1 MKTLLV
7 RGGLAACVVLASG
20 CTTVLPVI
28 PKLVPCEIATAQLQE
43 ACAAP
48 GTIGPDV
55 TYSDVIGVVIT
66 DRKNLRL
73 CAEKNRFLVESI
85 NACNAAIAEH
95 NKKLEAINSQIAG
108 SR

>member
-28 PKLVPCEIATAQLQE
+28 PKLVPCEIAAAQLQE

-55 TYSDVIGVVIT
+55 TYSDVIGVAIT

-73 CAEKNRFLVESI
+73 CAEKNRFLVASI

>member
-28 PKLVPCEIATAQLQE
+28 PKLVPCEIAAAQLQE

>member
-1 MKTLLV
+1 MKPLFL
-7 RGGLAACVVLASG
+7 RAGLAGLALLAGG

-43 ACAAP
+43 TCAAP

-55 TYSDVIGVVIT
+55 TYSDVIGVAIA

-73 CAEKNRFLVESI
+73 CADKNRFLVESI

-95 NKKLEAINSQIAG
+95 NKKLDAINSQIAK
-108 SR
+108 

>member
-1 MKTLLV
+1 MMRRLRTLL
-7 RGGLAACVVLASG
+7 LAAFALLAGG

-28 PKLVPCEIATAQLQE
+28 PKLVPCEIAAAQLQE
-43 ACAAP
+43 TCAAP

-55 TYSDVIGVVIT
+55 TYSDVIGVAIT

-95 NKKLEAINSQIAG
+95 NKKLDEINSQIAK
-108 SR
+108 

>member
-1 MKTLLV
+1 MKPLFL
-7 RGGLAACVVLASG
+7 RAGLAGLALLAGG

-43 ACAAP
+43 TCAAP

-55 TYSDVIGVVIT
+55 TYSDVIGVAIA

-95 NKKLEAINSQIAG
+95 NKKLDAINSQIAK
-108 SR
+108 

>member
-1 MKTLLV
+1 MKPLFL
-7 RGGLAACVVLASG
+7 RAGLAGLALLAGG

-28 PKLVPCEIATAQLQE
+28 PKLVPCEIAAAQLQE
-43 ACAAP
+43 TCAAP

-55 TYSDVIGVVIT
+55 TYSDVIGVAIA

-95 NKKLEAINSQIAG
+95 NKKLDAINSQIAK
-108 SR
+108 

>member
-1 MKTLLV
+1 MNTLLV

-28 PKLVPCEIATAQLQE
+28 PKLVPCEIAAAQLQE
-43 ACAAP
+43 TCAAP

>member
-1 MKTLLV
+1 MRPLFLRT
-7 RGGLAACVVLASG
+7 GLAGLALLAGG

-28 PKLVPCEIATAQLQE
+28 PKLVPCEIAAAQLQE
-43 ACAAP
+43 TCAAP
-48 GTIGPDV
+48 GTIGADV
-55 TYSDVIGVVIT
+55 TYSDVIGVAIT

-95 NKKLEAINSQIAG
+95 NKKLDTINAQIAK
-108 SR
+108 

>member
-28 PKLVPCEIATAQLQE
+28 PKLVPCEIAAAQLQE

-95 NKKLEAINSQIAG
+95 NKKLDEINSQIAK
-108 SR
+108 